1 MSDSNS
7 SSLSG
12 GHIHPEGLKDY
23 DEEDSEDEEHNNHQY
38 LVSRRKNCNEKKKD
52 LRIFFSNSKRKKS
65 RCRMQNNLCLFSV
78 FSYAN
83 SKAALIGRASLTLC
97 FLLNRTKT
105 TLFGNI

>member
-38 LVSRRKNCNEKKKD
+38 LVSRRKNRNEKKNILVFFFQTVKGKNRD
-52 LRIFFSNSKRKKS
+52 AGCKTIFAYSVCFH
-65 RCRMQNNLCLFSV
+65 MQIQ
-78 FSYAN
+78 
-83 SKAALIGRASLTLC
+83 K
-97 FLLNRTKT
+97 LL
-105 TLFGNI
+105 